1 MASLRYDMDDVR
13 SFDSDQTL
21 EDVEDAPLLGERPSR
36 LGSQS
41 FQSLFIRHIPTTSI
55 LLYVCFFLMLELGQ
69 SLPANSL
76 IQVVEEALC
85 REMRGT
91 SDCGADDNVQ
101 GSLAILM
108 GWYHTFMILPGL

>member
-1 MASLRYDMDDVR
+1 MAPLRYDMNDLR

-21 EDVEDAPLLGERPSR
+21 EDVEDAPLLGKRPSR
-36 LGSQS
+36 RG
-41 FQSLFIRHIPTTSI
+41 FQSLFIRHIPAPSVF
-55 LLYVCFFLMLELGQ
+55 LYVCFFLVLELGQ
-69 SLPANSL
+69 SLPANSM
-76 IQVVEEALC
+76 IQVVEEVLC